1 MVRRFEAVCNK
12 VKIIDDYPFKLRYK
26 GHNASD
32 VAKKY
37 AGASEVR
44 VVGDMVFVE
53 AGRMENKV
61 R

>member
-1 MVRRFEAVCNK
+1 MVRRFEASNNK
-12 VKIIDDYPFKLRYK
+12 VRIIDDYPFKLRYK
-26 GHNASD
+26 GHNALD

-37 AGASEVR
+37 AGVSEVR

-53 AGRMENKV
+53 AGRMENKM